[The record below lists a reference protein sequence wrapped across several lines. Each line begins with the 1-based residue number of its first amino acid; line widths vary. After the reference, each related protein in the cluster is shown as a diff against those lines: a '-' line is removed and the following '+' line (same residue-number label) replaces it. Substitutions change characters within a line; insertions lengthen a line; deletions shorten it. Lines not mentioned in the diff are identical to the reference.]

1 MNINFLN
8 RRNYASNRL
17 HLLIASSFC
26 VCLLGWMPA
35 KAQQPLAMPASVIAQ
50 TEKSPATSTVSQQ
63 ILGQWQS
70 KDSSGQELLT
80 FIFAPEGKLFIVLPA
95 EEKPAPAVEMGYQ
108 INTASQPMHLDI
120 KINTN
125 ATVLTVFEF
134 TKDGKLRLQI
144 EGTNPGQPR
153 PTTLSENATLFEKVS
168 EATTLPADAQ
178 LIDIEN
184 NNK

>member
-1 MNINFLN
+1 MNINLLN
-8 RRNYASNRL
+8 RRNHASNRL

-50 TEKSPATSTVSQQ
+50 TEKSPATPTVSQQ

-70 KDSSGQELLT
+70 GLLT
-80 FIFAPEGKLFIVLPA
+80 FIFAPEGKLFIVLPT

-108 INTASQPMHLDI
+108 LDTASQPMHLDI

-153 PTTLSENATLFEKVS
+153 PTALSENATLFEKVS

-184 NNK
+184 EKQ